1 MTRYSIEPR
10 TRKYIKE
17 YWSVSFSRNLSD
29 KYVKQSLG
37 TATKTGLDGLQTAS
51 KKVVHKAAEATGEI
65 IESKIPDKVVKPKN
79 FPGDNSGSLEEIVI
93 PPKKRQELRQVLKNG
108 IQ

>member
-1 MTRYSIEPR
+1 M
-10 TRKYIKE
+10 
-17 YWSVSFSRNLSD
+17 SFSRNLSD

-51 KKVVHKAAEATGEI
+51 KKVVHKAAGEI
-65 IESKIPDKVVKPKN
+65 IESKIPDKVVKPKI

>member
-17 YWSVSFSRNLSD
+17 CWSVSFSRNLSN
-29 KYVKQSLG
+29 KYVKQSLD

-51 KKVVHKAAEATGEI
+51 KKVVHKAAEATGEF
-65 IESKIPDKVVKPKN
+65 IENKISNKVVKPKL
-79 FPGDNSGSLEEIVI
+79 FPGDNSECLEEIVI